1 MTAKKIGCRIKNRC
15 GSGRGQRVVKS
26 MVMFLGYYMLSLSQT
41 IKEEFFSTH
50 LVIPT
55 EILKAQQTSLLPN
68 SRILGNSD
76 KETQPHSLNVNS

>member
-1 MTAKKIGCRIKNRC
+1 M
-15 GSGRGQRVVKS
+15 VKS

-68 SRILGNSD
+68 SRILGNS
-76 KETQPHSLNVNS
+76 